1 MTRSS
6 AGSRSPSATRR
17 DVIARVAV
25 LLACA
30 ALAAPAAGVAAPSP
44 SDLEAEFVCPTCK
57 TTLDQSDSPI
67 ARRMKQMIR
76 TRLAEGATE
85 KQIRAELVA
94 QFGPAVVAEPPKKG
108 FDLLAWLVPLG
119 ILAAGAI
126 GVGAI
131 AWGWRR
137 SRADE
142 PPAPPL
148 DPALER
154 RVDAELERFDP

>member
-1 MTRSS
+1 M
-6 AGSRSPSATRR
+6 A
-17 DVIARVAV
+17 ARVVLVAAV
-25 LLACA
+25 VLASFA
-30 ALAAPAAGVAAPSP
+30 ATVSAVAAPSP

-67 ARRMKQMIR
+67 ARRMKQVIR
-76 TRLAEGATE
+76 NALAEGKTE
-85 KQIRAELVA
+85 AEIRDQLVA

-119 ILAAGAI
+119 ILAAGAV

-137 SRADE
+137 RRADE
-142 PPAPPL
+142 PPPAPL

-154 RVDAELERFDP
+154 RVDAELERFDG

>member
-1 MTRSS
+1 M
-6 AGSRSPSATRR
+6 A
-17 DVIARVAV
+17 ARVVLVAAV
-25 LLACA
+25 VLAS
-30 ALAAPAAGVAAPSP
+30 LAATVSAVAAPSP

-67 ARRMKQMIR
+67 ARRMKQVIR
-76 TRLAEGATE
+76 NSLAEGKTE
-85 KQIRAELVA
+85 AQIRDQLVA

-119 ILAAGAI
+119 ILAAGAV

-137 SRADE
+137 RRADE
-142 PPAPPL
+142 PPPAPL

-154 RVDAELERFDP
+154 RLDAELERFDG

>member
-1 MTRSS
+1 V
-6 AGSRSPSATRR
+6 A
-17 DVIARVAV
+17 ARVV
-25 LLACA
+25 LVATVVLASFA
-30 ALAAPAAGVAAPSP
+30 ATVSAVAAPSP

-67 ARRMKQMIR
+67 ARRMKQVIR
-76 TRLAEGATE
+76 SSLAEGKTE
-85 KQIRAELVA
+85 AQIRDQLVA

-119 ILAAGAI
+119 ILAAGAV

-137 SRADE
+137 RRADE
-142 PPAPPL
+142 PPPAPL

-154 RVDAELERFDP
+154 RVDAELERFDG

>member
-1 MTRSS
+1 V
-6 AGSRSPSATRR
+6 A
-17 DVIARVAV
+17 ARVVLVAAV
-25 LLACA
+25 VLASFA
-30 ALAAPAAGVAAPSP
+30 ATVSAVAAPSP

-67 ARRMKQMIR
+67 ARRMKQVIR
-76 TRLAEGATE
+76 DSLAEGKTE
-85 KQIRAELVA
+85 AQIRDQLVA

-119 ILAAGAI
+119 ILAAGAV

-137 SRADE
+137 RRADE
-142 PPAPPL
+142 PPPAPL

-154 RVDAELERFDP
+154 RLDAELERFDG

>member
-1 MTRSS
+1 V
-6 AGSRSPSATRR
+6 A
-17 DVIARVAV
+17 ARVVLVAAV
-25 LLACA
+25 VLASFA
-30 ALAAPAAGVAAPSP
+30 ATVSAVAAPSP

-67 ARRMKQMIR
+67 ARRMKQVIR
-76 TRLAEGATE
+76 NSLAEGKTE
-85 KQIRAELVA
+85 AQIRDQLVA

-119 ILAAGAI
+119 ILAAGAV

-142 PPAPPL
+142 PPPAPL
-148 DPALER
+148 DPGLER
-154 RVDAELERFDP
+154 RLDAELERFDG

>member
-1 MTRSS
+1 M
-6 AGSRSPSATRR
+6 A
-17 DVIARVAV
+17 ARVVLVAAV
-25 LLACA
+25 VLASFA
-30 ALAAPAAGVAAPSP
+30 ATVSAVAAPSP

-67 ARRMKQMIR
+67 ARRMKQVIR
-76 TRLAEGATE
+76 NSLAEGKTE
-85 KQIRAELVA
+85 AQIRDQLVA

-119 ILAAGAI
+119 ILAAGAV

-137 SRADE
+137 RRADE
-142 PPAPPL
+142 PPPAPL

-154 RVDAELERFDP
+154 RLDAELERFDG

>member
-1 MTRSS
+1 MT
-6 AGSRSPSATRR
+6 
-17 DVIARVAV
+17 ARVVLVAAV
-25 LLACA
+25 VLASFA
-30 ALAAPAAGVAAPSP
+30 ATVSAVAAPSP

-67 ARRMKQMIR
+67 ARRMKQVIR
-76 TRLAEGATE
+76 NSLAEGKTE
-85 KQIRAELVA
+85 AQIRDQLVA

-119 ILAAGAI
+119 ILAAGAV

-137 SRADE
+137 RRADE
-142 PPAPPL
+142 PPPAPL

-154 RVDAELERFDP
+154 RLDAELERFDG

>member
-1 MTRSS
+1 L
-6 AGSRSPSATRR
+6 APAL
-17 DVIARVAV
+17 ACL
-25 LLACA
+25 LLAV
-30 ALAAPAAGVAAPSP
+30 PAAAVAAPSP

-67 ARRMKQMIR
+67 ARRMKQVIR

-85 KQIRAELVA
+85 QQIRSELVA

-119 ILAAGAI
+119 ILAAGAV
-126 GVGAI
+126 GVAAI

-137 SRADE
+137 RRADE
-142 PPAPPL
+142 PPPAPL

-154 RVDAELERFDP
+154 RLDAELERFDG

>member
-1 MTRSS
+1 M
-6 AGSRSPSATRR
+6 A
-17 DVIARVAV
+17 ARVVLVAAV
-25 LLACA
+25 VA
-30 ALAAPAAGVAAPSP
+30 ASFAATVPAVAAPSP

-67 ARRMKQMIR
+67 ARRMKQVIR
-76 TRLAEGATE
+76 NSLAEGKTE
-85 KQIRAELVA
+85 AQIRDQLVA

-119 ILAAGAI
+119 ILAAGAV

-137 SRADE
+137 RRADE
-142 PPAPPL
+142 PPPAPL

-154 RVDAELERFDP
+154 RLDAELERFDG

>member
-1 MTRSS
+1 VS
-6 AGSRSPSATRR
+6 
-17 DVIARVAV
+17 ARVAV
-25 LLACA
+25 VLTCA
-30 ALAAPAAGVAAPSP
+30 LLAAPAALAGPSP

-67 ARRMKQMIR
+67 ARRMKQVIR

-85 KQIRAELVA
+85 KQIRDELVA

-119 ILAAGAI
+119 ILAAGAV

-137 SRADE
+137 RRAED
-142 PPAPPL
+142 PPPGPL

-154 RVDAELERFDP
+154 RLDAELDRFDG

>member
-1 MTRSS
+1 MHPGR
-6 AGSRSPSATRR
+6 A
-17 DVIARVAV
+17 
-25 LLACA
+25 LLV
-30 ALAAPAAGVAAPSP
+30 ALAVFAILVPAAAA
-44 SDLEAEFVCPTCK
+44 SDRHPTQSELEGEVMCPTCH

-76 TRLAEGATE
+76 SSLAEGKTE

-94 QFGPAVVAEPPKKG
+94 QFGPAVVAEPPKRG

-119 ILAAGAI
+119 ILAAGAV

-137 SRADE
+137 RRADE
-142 PPAPPL
+142 PPPAPL

-154 RVDAELERFDP
+154 RVDAELERFDA

>member
-1 MTRSS
+1 V
-6 AGSRSPSATRR
+6 A
-17 DVIARVAV
+17 ARVVLVAAV
-25 LLACA
+25 VLASFA
-30 ALAAPAAGVAAPSP
+30 ATVSAVAAPSP

-67 ARRMKQMIR
+67 ARRMKQVIR
-76 TRLAEGATE
+76 NSLAEGKTE
-85 KQIRAELVA
+85 AQIRGQLVA

-108 FDLLAWLVPLG
+108 FDLLAWVVPLG
-119 ILAAGAI
+119 ILAAGAV

-137 SRADE
+137 RRADE
-142 PPAPPL
+142 PPPAPL

-154 RVDAELERFDP
+154 RLDAELERFDG

>member
-1 MTRSS
+1 M
-6 AGSRSPSATRR
+6 A
-17 DVIARVAV
+17 ARVV
-25 LLACA
+25 LVA
-30 ALAAPAAGVAAPSP
+30 AGVTAPAATVSAVTAPSP

-67 ARRMKQMIR
+67 ARRMKQVIR
-76 TRLAEGATE
+76 NSLAEGKTE
-85 KQIRAELVA
+85 SEIRDQLVA

-119 ILAAGAI
+119 ILAAGAV

-137 SRADE
+137 RRADE
-142 PPAPPL
+142 PPPAPL

-154 RVDAELERFDP
+154 RLDAELERFDG

>member
-1 MTRSS
+1 V
-6 AGSRSPSATRR
+6 A
-17 DVIARVAV
+17 ARVALV
-25 LLACA
+25 A
-30 ALAAPAAGVAAPSP
+30 AVVVASFAAAVSAVAAPSP

-67 ARRMKQMIR
+67 ARRMKQVIR
-76 TRLAEGATE
+76 NSLAEGKTE
-85 KQIRAELVA
+85 AQIRDQLVA

-119 ILAAGAI
+119 ILAGGAV

-137 SRADE
+137 RRADE
-142 PPAPPL
+142 PPPAPL

-154 RVDAELERFDP
+154 RLDAELERFDG

>member
-1 MTRSS
+1 MAFR
-6 AGSRSPSATRR
+6 ALL
-17 DVIARVAV
+17 VAAV
-25 LLACA
+25 VVAS
-30 ALAAPAAGVAAPSP
+30 LAATTSVVAGPSP

-76 TRLAEGATE
+76 SSLAEGKTE

-119 ILAAGAI
+119 ILAAGAV

-137 SRADE
+137 RRADE
-142 PPAPPL
+142 LPPMPL

-154 RVDAELERFDP
+154 RVDAELERFDG

>member
-1 MTRSS
+1 M
-6 AGSRSPSATRR
+6 A
-17 DVIARVAV
+17 ARVVLVAAV
-25 LLACA
+25 VLASFA
-30 ALAAPAAGVAAPSP
+30 VTVSAVAAPSP

-67 ARRMKQMIR
+67 ARRMKQVIR
-76 TRLAEGATE
+76 SSLAEGKTE
-85 KQIRAELVA
+85 AQIRDQLVA

-119 ILAAGAI
+119 ILAAGAV
-126 GVGAI
+126 GVAAI

-137 SRADE
+137 RRADE
-142 PPAPPL
+142 PPPAPL

-154 RVDAELERFDP
+154 RVDAELERFDG

>member
-1 MTRSS
+1 V
-6 AGSRSPSATRR
+6 A
-17 DVIARVAV
+17 ARVVLVAAV
-25 LLACA
+25 VLASFA
-30 ALAAPAAGVAAPSP
+30 ATVSAVAAPSP

-67 ARRMKQMIR
+67 ARRMKQVIR
-76 TRLAEGATE
+76 DSLAEGKTE
-85 KQIRAELVA
+85 AQIRDQLVA
-94 QFGPAVVAEPPKKG
+94 QFGPAVVAEPPKNG

-119 ILAAGAI
+119 ILAAGAV

-137 SRADE
+137 RRADE
-142 PPAPPL
+142 PPPAPL

-154 RVDAELERFDP
+154 RLDAELERFDG

>member
-1 MTRSS
+1 MR
-6 AGSRSPSATRR
+6 AYAL
-17 DVIARVAV
+17 VAFV
-25 LLACA
+25 VALLVA
-30 ALAAPAAGVAAPSP
+30 AAPAAATPSP

-76 TRLAEGATE
+76 SSLAEGKTE
-85 KQIRAELVA
+85 KQIRDELVA

-119 ILAAGAI
+119 ILAAGAV

-137 SRADE
+137 RRAHE
-142 PPAPPL
+142 PPPAPL

>member
-1 MTRSS
+1 M
-6 AGSRSPSATRR
+6 A
-17 DVIARVAV
+17 ARVVLVAAV
-25 LLACA
+25 VLASFA
-30 ALAAPAAGVAAPSP
+30 ATVSAVAAPSP

-67 ARRMKQMIR
+67 ARRMKQVIR
-76 TRLAEGATE
+76 NSLAEGKTE
-85 KQIRAELVA
+85 AQIRDQLVA

-119 ILAAGAI
+119 ILAGGAV

-137 SRADE
+137 RRADE
-142 PPAPPL
+142 PPPAPL

-154 RVDAELERFDP
+154 RVDAELERFDG

>member
-1 MTRSS
+1 M
-6 AGSRSPSATRR
+6 AGMLA
-17 DVIARVAV
+17 VCAVA
-25 LLACA
+25 APA
-30 ALAAPAAGVAAPSP
+30 SKAAAPAAATPSP

-57 TTLDQSDSPI
+57 TTLDLSDSPI

-76 TRLAEGATE
+76 SSLAEGKTE
-85 KQIRAELVA
+85 KQIRDELVA

-119 ILAAGAI
+119 ILAAGAV

-137 SRADE
+137 RRADE
-142 PPAPPL
+142 PPPAPL